1 MIMVLVVTHDLC
13 PKTTQEALA
22 NSEMPSAHYLVNIGS
37 IFHPLLSGKVKAGP
51 IPTAS
56 SLPDYDLFIPDFC

>member
-1 MIMVLVVTHDLC
+1 MIMVLVVTHDLR

-37 IFHPLLSGKVKAGP
+37 IFHPLLSGKVKAGW
-51 IPTAS
+51 
-56 SLPDYDLFIPDFC
+56 F